1 MAEKTKKYEDNI
13 NVTLTRKEILT
24 IENVLISEKINVQL
38 NKYTT
43 LNEKN
48 QIVSLYNSIIDKMKY
63 SSKQEGL

>member
-24 IENVLISEKINVQL
+24 IENVLISEKINIQL

>member
-13 NVTLTRKEILT
+13 NVTLTRKEILI

-43 LNEKN
+43 LNEKI
-48 QIVSLYNSIIDKMKY
+48 QVEYLYNSIIDKVKLA
-63 SSKQEGL
+63 KRR

>member
-13 NVTLTRKEILT
+13 TVTLTRKEILT

-43 LNEKN
+43 LNEKK
-48 QIVSLYNSIIDKMKY
+48 QVEGLYNSIIDKMKS
-63 SSKQEGL
+63 SSKQEG

>member
-48 QIVSLYNSIIDKMKY
+48 QIVSLYNSIIDKMKT
-63 SSKQEGL
+63 SSKQES